1 MTLPEE
7 RTRAVVQTREFLRAL
22 CDSELTPGVPTTV
35 RERARGLLH
44 HYPEDH
50 YLDAAAAAWPGHW
63 GATTSEKRTVAPSYK
78 DLMDMFR
85 VMRAGARGPAASL
98 ASPTDGLL
106 DADK

>member
-7 RTRAVVQTREFLRAL
+7 RTRAVVETREFLRAL
-22 CDSELTPGVPTTV
+22 CDSERTPGVPTTV
-35 RERARGLLH
+35 RERARDLLR

-63 GATTSEKRTVAPSYK
+63 EATASEKRTSAPSYK
-78 DLMDMFR
+78 DLMDRFR
-85 VMRAGARGPAASL
+85 VVRTDAEGQAASL
-98 ASPTDGLL
+98 ASPTDGLR